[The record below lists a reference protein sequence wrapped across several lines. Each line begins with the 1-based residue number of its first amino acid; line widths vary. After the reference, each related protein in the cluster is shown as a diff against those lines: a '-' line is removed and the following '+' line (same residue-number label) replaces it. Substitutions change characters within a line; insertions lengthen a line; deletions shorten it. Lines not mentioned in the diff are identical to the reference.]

1 MVLLMTVR
9 ERGYD
14 GVYCFRF
21 DNVRFIS
28 MEQMM
33 KFDDMVMVSVISITV
48 GLIGWWVLGLIDVL
62 IKWGG

>member
-1 MVLLMTVR
+1 
-9 ERGYD
+9 
-14 GVYCFRF
+14 
-21 DNVRFIS
+21 
-28 MEQMM
+28 M

>member
-1 MVLLMTVR
+1 MTVR

-14 GVYCFRF
+14 GVYYFRV
-21 DNVRFIS
+21 NHVRFIS

-48 GLIGWWVLGLIDVL
+48 GLICWWVLGLIDL
-62 IKWGG
+62 IIKWGG